1 MNTETTAW
9 GIIYQLGEEVEDEEV
24 SWGTTWEREE
34 QLLRREVGR
43 EEKHAGRNLVWLGDF
58 PNGVEKEK
66 GKSSHIF
73 VINLL

>member
-1 MNTETTAW
+1 MNTETTTW

-43 EEKHAGRNLVWLGDF
+43 EEKHAGRNLV
-58 PNGVEKEK
+58 
-66 GKSSHIF
+66 
-73 VINLL
+73 